1 MGNARTVINVQQT
14 FIRGPMVR
22 IMAKARPHASL
33 FAAQQMALLTAL
45 ADMAGRSTRVQADLA
60 AAMRHAKLF
69 LPVERL
75 AAALVALEQSGY
87 LEQIVP
93 LGDGG
98 TLVSVTPAGNEMVR
112 AARRQDAFDRLIAD
126 VPS

>member
-1 MGNARTVINVQQT
+1 MGNAKTAINVQQT

-22 IMAKARPHASL
+22 IMAKARPNASL
-33 FAAQQMALLTAL
+33 IAAQQMALLTAL
-45 ADMAGRSTRVQADLA
+45 ADMAERSTRVQADLA
-60 AAMRHAKLF
+60 AAMRHAKLC

-98 TLVSVTPAGNEMVR
+98 TLVSVTPAGNEVVR
-112 AARRQDAFDRLIAD
+112 VARRQDAFDRLIAD
-126 VPS
+126 VPR